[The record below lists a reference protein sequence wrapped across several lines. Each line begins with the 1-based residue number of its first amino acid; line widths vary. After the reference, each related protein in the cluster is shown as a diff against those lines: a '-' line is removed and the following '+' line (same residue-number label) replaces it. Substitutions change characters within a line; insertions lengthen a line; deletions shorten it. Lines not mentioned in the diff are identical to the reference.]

1 MQVVVSYWSLDSPR
15 LPMQKDLEVRHI
27 KLDRQT
33 AQVKQFVLSLSIDPE
48 GSILELKGE
57 PVLRVLPVVEQ
68 VQAVDKA
75 KLKAAILRRRDESRS
90 LNDEWQAV
98 DRDAWQHQ
106 S

>member
-1 MQVVVSYWSLDSPR
+1 
-15 LPMQKDLEVRHI
+15 MQKGLVVRHI

-98 DRDAWQHQ
+98 DREAWQHQ